1 MKQFTSLLAS
11 ANVGVARIDTRLRT
25 SVLIPGELVQG
36 HVFIHGGAAAQTIDA
51 ITLSVT
57 TQCTREADDA
67 TPSETYI
74 LASQRLTNGIQV
86 DPKERK
92 VLPFAIP
99 LPDETPLTLGRQRIS
114 LHTIVGSASTD
125 SKYTEMMH
133 IRPHPAQRQV
143 LDALARLRFQLT
155 GVKCRYQPLPGHV
168 HPIIQELEFLPIGG
182 YRHAFEEIAV
192 IFEMGEHG
200 LEVLIE
206 IKGRA
211 RGLCKQAATAYDLDE
226 RYTRIYVPH
235 TDLDQTVIDGMI
247 EQILGS
253 VSAHTA

>member
-1 MKQFTSLLAS
+1 MKQFSSLLAS
-11 ANVGVARIDTRLRT
+11 VDVGAIRVDTRLRT
-25 SVLIPGELVQG
+25 SVLIPGEPVQG
-36 HVFIHGGAAAQTIDA
+36 HVYIHGGAAAQMINA

-57 TQCTREADDA
+57 TECMREVDDA
-67 TPSETYI
+67 TWSELYT
-74 LASQRLTNGIQV
+74 LASHHLTDIMWIG
-86 DPKERK
+86 PKERK

-99 LPDETPLTLGRQRIS
+99 LPNETPLTLGRQRIS
-114 LHTIVGSASTD
+114 LHTIVGSAGAD

-155 GVKCRYQPLPGHV
+155 GVKCRYQPLPDHV

-182 YRHAFEEIAV
+182 YHHAFEEIAV
-192 IFEMGEHG
+192 IFEMGERG

-211 RGLCKQAATAYDLDE
+211 RGFSKHAATAYDLDE
-226 RYTRIYVPH
+226 RYTRIHVPH
-235 TDLDQTVIDGMI
+235 TGLDRTVLEGMI